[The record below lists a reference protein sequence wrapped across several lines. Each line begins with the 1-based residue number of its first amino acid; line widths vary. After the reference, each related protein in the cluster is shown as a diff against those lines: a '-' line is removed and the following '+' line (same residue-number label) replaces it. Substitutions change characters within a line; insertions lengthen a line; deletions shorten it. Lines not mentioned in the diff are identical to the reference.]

1 MSTKAQIFSS
11 DFIFASFIFILAI
24 SITYYLWMIKMS
36 DLEEEKSLNKIT
48 DHARIVSNVWMREG
62 IPKYWNDENVIDLG
76 LHDDGRLNE
85 TKMNYL
91 KNLSYSKVKSML
103 GLNEYEFFLRIYDVE
118 NRTKFEFGKLE
129 KSKMMVKV
137 KRVSIME
144 GGIVFIE
151 TILWSK

>member
-1 MSTKAQIFSS
+1 
-11 DFIFASFIFILAI
+11 
-24 SITYYLWMIKMS
+24 MS